1 MIAYD
6 RKHWFQLMFTVRGTI
21 LPRVAPDLVYFFL
34 GTLALCLC
42 NQFLFAVPT
51 LNSLGHTVMGVTVGM
66 LIVFR
71 NNCSYDRFW
80 EGRKLWGGIITHA
93 RNLVRTAAAFAT
105 EPVDDLADLVT
116 AYAHALKQ
124 HLRNQKDLSEIEA
137 LLPADTYRRVAA
149 ADNPPALLAWY
160 IGNWVKQRQT
170 AAQFDAATGRA
181 LDNCAAGLID
191 CQGGCERILTTP
203 LPFAYAVHIR
213 QMLMLYL
220 LTLPFVLLPLMGWL
234 AAPAVAIIVF
244 GLLGIETVGV
254 EIEDPFG
261 DEANDLG
268 IENFCAQIRHELQAT
283 TDAAEARIGG
293 LRLAVP
299 DQPSRRA
306 A

>member
-6 RKHWFQLMFTVRGTI
+6 RKHWFSLMFTVRGTI
-21 LPRVAPDLVYFFL
+21 LPRVRRELVYFFL
-34 GTLALCLC
+34 GTLALCAC
-42 NQFLFAVPT
+42 HQWLFAVPV

-80 EGRKLWGGIITHA
+80 EGRKLWGGIITHS
-93 RNLVRTAAAFAT
+93 RNLVRTAAAFASQ
-105 EPVDDLADLVT
+105 PVNDLADLVT

-124 HLRNQKDLSEIEA
+124 HLRGKKDLSEIEGMV
-137 LLPADTYRRVAA
+137 PADTYRRVVA
-149 ADNPPALLAWY
+149 ADNPPTLLAWY
-160 IGNWVKQRQT
+160 IGDWVKQRHV
-170 AAQFDAATGRA
+170 AGQFDAATARA

-191 CQGGCERILTTP
+191 CQSGCERILTTP

-220 LTLPFVLLPLMGWL
+220 MTLPLVLLPLMGWFS
-234 AAPAVAIIVF
+234 APAVAIIVF

-261 DEANDLG
+261 DEANDLH
-268 IENFCAQIRHELQAT
+268 IEAFCAQIRHELQAT
-283 TDAAEARIGG
+283 TDAAEARVGG
-293 LRLAVP
+293 LRLATP
-299 DQPSRRA
+299 EAPSRRA